1 MHIHTL
7 RHTPPFSQP
16 AYTNSK
22 PKISWNNAFS
32 VKPKRKN
39 SQPSLRKLS
48 SSTDVLMHAHT
59 QLMTG
64 IIFIKNWQ
72 SWGFVSVV
80 CGLIYMLFAD
90 QFLDWYPSVVFWSV
104 SLLFVDRCI
113 CGLLINVSVVCGL
126 IDLWFADQRFC
137 GLWTDVSVFA
147 DQCLCG
153 VWTDISV
160 VCWSMFVD
168 WWICGLLINVSV
180 VYGLTDLWFADQRFC
195 GFWTDVSVVCWSM
208 FMWCIDWYICGLLI
222 NVCGLW
228 IVESVV
234 CWSTF
239 LWFVNWCIWFADQC
253 LCSVWTDVFGLL
265 INVCGLMNLWFADHC
280 LCGLWIAISVVCWS
294 VSVVCGSLYLWFA
307 GQYLWFVDWYICDFL
322 AAWYLCGLVI
332 AYSVMMHSVS
342 QVFGRMFQ
350 IFLMFGQKCCALDL
364 VDSFRA
370 IQQTLHIYM
379 TGMLPQKGDFFI
391 LKSK

>member
-39 SQPSLRKLS
+39 SQPSLRKLT

-64 IIFIKNWQ
+64 IILIKNWQ
-72 SWGFVSVV
+72 SRGFVSVV

-137 GLWTDVSVFA
+137 GLWTDVSVVCWSVFMWCMDWYICGLLINVCGLMNLWFA

-153 VWTDISV
+153 LWIDRSVVCWSTFLWFLNGCICGLLINVYVVYRLIYLCFADQCLWFVDCWVWFADQHFCGLWTDVSGLRINV
-160 VCWSMFVD
+160 YVVYGLMYLVCWSMFVD

-180 VYGLTDLWFADQRFC
+180 V
-195 GFWTDVSVVCWSM
+195 
-208 FMWCIDWYICGLLI
+208 CGL
-222 NVCGLW
+222 
-228 IVESVV
+228 
-234 CWSTF
+234 
-239 LWFVNWCIWFADQC
+239 
-253 LCSVWTDVFGLL
+253 
-265 INVCGLMNLWFADHC
+265 
-280 LCGLWIAISVVCWS
+280 
-294 VSVVCGSLYLWFA
+294 LYLWFA
-307 GQYLWFVDWYICDFL
+307 GQHLWFVDHYICGL
-322 AAWYLCGLVI
+322 LVSICGLWIDISVI
-332 AYSVMMHSVS
+332 CWLHDISVDWWLLI
-342 QVFGRMFQ
+342 QLWCIQ
-350 IFLMFGQKCCALDL
+350 CLKCLEEC
-364 VDSFRA
+364 FR
-370 IQQTLHIYM
+370 
-379 TGMLPQKGDFFI
+379 FF
-391 LKSK
+391 

>member
-7 RHTPPFSQP
+7 KHTPPFSQP

-72 SWGFVSVV
+72 SRGFVSVV

-113 CGLLINVSVVCGL
+113 CGLLVNVSVVCGL

-137 GLWTDVSVFA
+137 GLWTDVSV
-147 DQCLCG
+147 
-153 VWTDISV
+153 
-160 VCWSMFVD
+160 VCWSV
-168 WWICGLLINVSV
+168 
-180 VYGLTDLWFADQRFC
+180 
-195 GFWTDVSVVCWSM
+195 
-208 FMWCIDWYICGLLI
+208 FMWCMDWYICGLLI

-253 LCSVWTDVFGLL
+253 LCSVWTDVSGLL

-294 VSVVCGSLYLWFA
+294 VSVVSGSLYLWFA
-307 GQYLWFVDWYICDFL
+307 GQYLWFVDWYICDLL

-364 VDSFRA
+364 VGSFRA

-379 TGMLPQKGDFFI
+379 TGMLPQKGDFFFF
-391 LKSK
+391 